1 MAILPL
7 ARPTVLGRPLTGER
21 RAAWSRA
28 LPLRALRDV
37 ARARG
42 ATVNDVLVASLSG
55 ALRGHLAERGEDVD
69 RFDLRALV
77 PVNLRPHLPPALGG
91 ELGNVFGLVFLSLP
105 VHAASARDR
114 LALVAARM
122 AELKRSPD
130 AIVSYAVLQLIGHL
144 PGPLEWLVTEFFSR
158 KASLVVTNVP
168 GPREPLH
175 LAGHLIRRIAFCV
188 PHPAALG
195 LGVSI
200 MSYAGEVRV
209 GARADVGVIPDPH
222 DLVARIG
229 PELAA
234 LEDVARPAP
243 ISIPALRPEPQPAL

>member
-1 MAILPL
+1 MALLPP

-28 LPLRALRDV
+28 LPLATLREI
-37 ARARG
+37 ARAHG
-42 ATVNDVLVASLSG
+42 ATVNDVLAAALSG
-55 ALRGHLAERGEDVD
+55 ALRGHLAARGEDVD
-69 RFDLRALV
+69 RFDVRALV
-77 PVNLRPHLPPALGG
+77 PVNLRSQLPAALDGALGN
-91 ELGNVFGLVFLSLP
+91 LFGLVFLELP
-105 VHAASARDR
+105 VHAGRARDR
-114 LALVAARM
+114 LALVSARM

-130 AIVSYAVLQLIGHL
+130 AIVSYAVLELIGHL

-168 GPREPLH
+168 GPRTPLH

-195 LGVSI
+195 LGVSM

-209 GARADVGVIPDPH
+209 GARADVGVMPDPH
-222 DLVARIG
+222 DLVDRIG
-229 PELAA
+229 SEVAA
-234 LEDVARPAP
+234 LREGGRRPSPRALHADAA
-243 ISIPALRPEPQPAL
+243 PAL